1 MTIRCAR
8 AATLTFTSAPGNT
21 ASSRWRTRRYCMAF
35 LTSIWAGSWNTDISG
50 QQRGLQM
57 ANRFKRVMVT
67 GGAGYVGSNLVPKLL
82 DAGCE
87 VSVLD
92 LYLYGDDL
100 FGKYASD
107 GRLREVKGDLRDPA
121 AVA

>member
-1 MTIRCAR
+1 MTTRYAN
-8 AATLTFTSAPGNT
+8 AATSTSTSAPRNT
-21 ASSRWRTRRYCMAF
+21 ASSRWHTRPYCTAF
-35 LTSIWAGSWNTDISG
+35 STSIWAGSWDAEIVPANKEGIH
-50 QQRGLQM
+50 M

-82 DAGCE
+82 DAGYE

-100 FGKYASD
+100 FSKYAGD
-107 GRLREVKGDLRDPA
+107 RRLCEVKGDLRDPA
-121 AVA
+121 A